1 MERVKESHD
10 FLLLAIQFLFPRN
23 YETTAVPMPV
33 TSQIP

>member
-1 MERVKESHD
+1 MEIAKESHD

-33 TSQIP
+33 TSEIP